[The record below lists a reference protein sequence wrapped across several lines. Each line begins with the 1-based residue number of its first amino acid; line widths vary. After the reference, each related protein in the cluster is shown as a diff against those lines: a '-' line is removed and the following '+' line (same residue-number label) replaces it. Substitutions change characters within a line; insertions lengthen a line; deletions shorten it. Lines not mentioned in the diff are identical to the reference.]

1 MGCCGRRRRATA
13 PQNVP
18 APCKI
23 LEQGG
28 AGLKLWPKNVGGTYQ
43 LLVQDPGSG
52 SFMEV
57 TSYLRTYGC
66 NGPVSRMVVS
76 NLQRVLSALNTN
88 PVAFTKNNP
97 TGLSLVQLLRT
108 ADAVT
113 RTGSNNDRRVHPF
126 ARR

>member
-1 MGCCGRRRRATA
+1 
-13 PQNVP
+13 VS

-43 LLVQDPGSG
+43 LLVRDPGSG

-57 TSYLRTYGC
+57 TSYMHTHGC
-66 NGPVSRMVVS
+66 NGPVSRMIKGS
-76 NLQRVLSALNTN
+76 LQRTLSAINTN
-88 PVAFTKNNP
+88 PTAFTKNNP
-97 TGLSLVQLLRT
+97 TGISLVQLLRT
-108 ADAVT
+108 TDVVT
-113 RTGSNNDRRVHPF
+113 RSGSNNDHRLHPF